1 MKKLFF
7 INKERKNKGNP
18 PQELLLNETSFE
30 AFPEAP
36 EKATSDTPI
45 KKATPQSSVTPWK
58 LFLLFAQITTV
69 TLGGGYV
76 IVPVMGVGLEKKGWM
91 SEERFYDIFAR
102 AQLFPGPFALST
114 ALLVGAD
121 LCGFW
126 GAFAA
131 FWAVLLPPFV
141 VIVGVSKLLL
151 TYQEVPQV
159 QAFLQG
165 AGAVVP
171 GVIGAMI
178 WKNLK
183 RFPWQPHRLIALGSL
198 TILLILLP
206 SYSIYLLVG
215 ALPLLY
221 WWEGLWKSAK

>member
-1 MKKLFF
+1 MKKLLFKKKKVQGPPSTE
-7 INKERKNKGNP
+7 ILPIGAVPGILPQDSEPTNPSTKRIP
-18 PQELLLNETSFE
+18 PQPP
-30 AFPEAP
+30 A
-36 EKATSDTPI
+36 
-45 KKATPQSSVTPWK
+45 TPWK

-76 IVPVMGVGLEKKGWM
+76 IVPVMGGALEKKGWM

-151 TYQEVPQV
+151 TYQDVPQV

-171 GVIGAMI
+171 GVIAAMI
-178 WKNLK
+178 WKNLT
-183 RFPWQPHRLIALGSL
+183 RFPWRIHRLIALSIL
-198 TILLILLP
+198 TVLLILLP
-206 SYSIYLLVG
+206 AYSIYLLVG

-221 WWEGLWKSAK
+221 WWEGLWKSSK